1 MTLGS
6 HLRLT
11 PALFCG
17 DPPFFHAPGLMHR
30 PLQGGGFFLMHAGS
44 WQKEK
49 GGRSRPKS
57 LEIKTPPFMEFD
69 LALIRRAV
77 FRNVKKGLMW
87 AGWP

>member
-1 MTLGS
+1 MTLGF

-77 FRNVKKGLMW
+77 FRNVKKG
-87 AGWP
+87 

>member
-57 LEIKTPPFMEFD
+57 LEIKTPP
-69 LALIRRAV
+69 LYGVGHLQKPPGALLGI
-77 FRNVKKGLMW
+77 MIPW
-87 AGWP
+87 T